1 MRTALL
7 ADVHSNL
14 EALLACLA
22 HAREQGA
29 DRYAFLGDL
38 VGYNADPVRCLEIVA
53 ELVQSGARAVAGNHD
68 QATLGGSC
76 EELHSVARE
85 AVYWTRTQLGGH
97 HRAFLESLPLTR
109 REGDVLYAHANARTP
124 QNWEYVVSAN
134 HAAQCIGATDARI
147 VFLGHVHQGLLYHG
161 PGRDSLR
168 AFLPVPGVPIPLL
181 PRRNY
186 VIIAGSVGQPRDG
199 IPAAQYGIHDDVA
212 GTFVSHRVPY
222 DYQSAA
228 AKVLA
233 AGLPARLALRLE
245 VGR

>member
-22 HAREQGA
+22 HARAQGA

-38 VGYNADPVRCLEIVA
+38 VGYNADPVRCVQIIA
-53 ELVQSGARAVAGNHD
+53 ELVESGAPAVVGNHD
-68 QATLGGSC
+68 QAALRGSC

-85 AVYWTRTQLGGH
+85 AIYWTREQLGERE
-97 HRAFLESLPLTR
+97 RAFLESLPLTR
-109 REGDVLYAHANARTP
+109 REGDVLYAHANARNP
-124 QNWEYVVSAN
+124 QNWEYVVSAS
-134 HAAQCIGATDARI
+134 HAVQCITATDARI

-161 PGRDSLR
+161 AGRESLR

-181 PRRNY
+181 PRRSY
-186 VIIAGSVGQPRDG
+186 VIIVGSVGQPRDG
-199 IPAAQYGIHDDVA
+199 IPAAQYGIHDDGA

-222 DYQSAA
+222 DYQTAA

-233 AGLPARLALRLE
+233 AGLPTRLALRLE
-245 VGR
+245 IGR